1 MGRVE
6 VVGMRG
12 LEKEWDGQSKL
23 RTTNCG
29 TFKLCTTCTTYC
41 GTSVVQIG
49 DLGLKTKRRREG
61 YRAYSE
67 LCTTNCGTFKLC
79 TTCTTFCGTSVVQN
93 RGSGAQNQKLP
104 QNISKLEYFGAFW
117 LKIQNLKNFEK
128 KPKNHILGGQK

>member
-93 RGSGAQNQKLP
+93 RGLGGS
-104 QNISKLEYFGAFW
+104 
-117 LKIQNLKNFEK
+117 
-128 KPKNHILGGQK
+128 KPKITPKYLKTRILRGFLVKNPKIENF

>member
-1 MGRVE
+1 MWHKKNFVPQ
-6 VVGMRG
+6 VPQIVAQFVAQVWH
-12 LEKEWDGQSKL
+12 K
-23 RTTNCG
+23 
-29 TFKLCTTCTTYC
+29 
-41 GTSVVQIG
+41 IG

-104 QNISKLEYFGAFW
+104 LNISKLKYCGAFW
-117 LKIQNLKNFEK
+117 
-128 KPKNHILGGQK
+128 